1 MVECTLR
8 EAVSFASDCYG
19 GSVRDWQI
27 IENILDNS
35 MFDSSDNIMAD
46 RGIMVQG
53 MFVNQNVYVNTPTM
67 LKSKSQLEP
76 EEIIRDRSV
85 ASTRIHIERVIDR
98 AEQNILNFKNRS
110 NKLPLANRIV
120 NVCYHLTNFKHVIVD
135 NLLRLVEFLTLISVV
150 MYIIKAK
157 TLYLLKSYN

>member
-27 IENILDNS
+27 IEHILDNS
-35 MFDSSDNIMAD
+35 MFDSGDNIMAD

-67 LKSKSQLEP
+67 LKSKIS
-76 EEIIRDRSV
+76 IR
-85 ASTRIHIERVIDR
+85 TRRNY
-98 AEQNILNFKNRS
+98 QGS
-110 NKLPLANRIV
+110 
-120 NVCYHLTNFKHVIVD
+120 
-135 NLLRLVEFLTLISVV
+135 
-150 MYIIKAK
+150 
-157 TLYLLKSYN
+157 